1 MQHLSHAR
9 LTSRNFGPHFQMLG
23 EGVSYTD
30 ASHNECEPHLGI
42 DGLEFSWVRFGL
54 VVTPE

>member
-1 MQHLSHAR
+1 MQHLSHAW

-30 ASHNECEPHLGI
+30 ASHNEYKPHLGV
-42 DGLEFSWVRFGL
+42 DGLEF
-54 VVTPE
+54 